1 MRRRVG
7 AFVLAQT
14 AITSA
19 VLLLVS
25 LPAISQTTNQIPGS
39 GPFSTFPA
47 SWVDFCG
54 YPVHGNQTTSIDLED
69 PQLANST
76 LSQIYSKMVDSSAFR
91 ARANG
96 SSWVTVDWS
105 DFQLANGTIY
115 HVVAGSFV
123 FVSGGRPDGSAQVD
137 YFLESGRVT
146 SVYGQLQS
154 TCVG

>member
-1 MRRRVG
+1 MRRNEG

-25 LPAISQTTNQIPGS
+25 LPALNQAANQISGS
-39 GPFSTFPA
+39 GPLSTFPA

-54 YPVHGNQTTSIDLED
+54 YPVHGNQTTSEDLED
-69 PQLANST
+69 PPLANSS

-91 ARANG
+91 AFANG
-96 SSWVTVDWS
+96 SSWVTVGWS
-105 DFQLANGTIY
+105 DFQLMNGTVY
-115 HVVAGSFV
+115 HVVAGDFV
-123 FVSGGRPDGSAQVD
+123 FVSGGRPDRSAEVD
-137 YFLESGRVT
+137 YSLESGRVT
-146 SVYGQLQS
+146 SVFGPLQS